1 MLGASRIFTSI
12 GLTTSLN
19 SRMCSPAVAACPKAQ
34 ASSVKLTRMLRDRT
48 FSSSYAVASWVLTGV
63 ALVLVLQLHVLPAL
77 LAGMLVYELVHV
89 IAPTM
94 NKHLS
99 DQRAKLIAVGLLS
112 AVVVMLVTVAIMGV
126 IFFFKSDAGS
136 ISALL

>member
-1 MLGASRIFTSI
+1 M
-12 GLTTSLN
+12 
-19 SRMCSPAVAACPKAQ
+19 
-34 ASSVKLTRMLRDRT
+34 RMLRDWTGPSRYT
-48 FSSSYAVASWVLTGV
+48 VAAWVLTGV
-63 ALVLVLQLHVLPAL
+63 ALILVLQLHVLPAL

-112 AVVVMLVTVAIMGV
+112 AVVVLLVTVAIIGV
-126 IFFFKSDAGS
+126 VFFFKSDAGS
-136 ISALL
+136 IPALLAQMAEIIQTSRATMPNWIVEEIPASQEDLEDSLAE